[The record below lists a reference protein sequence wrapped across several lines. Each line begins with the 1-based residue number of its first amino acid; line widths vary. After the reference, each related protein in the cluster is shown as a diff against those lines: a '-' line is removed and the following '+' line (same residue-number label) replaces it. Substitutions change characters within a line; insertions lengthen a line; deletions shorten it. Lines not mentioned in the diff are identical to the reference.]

1 MANNASAKKRI
12 RQADKKK
19 ISNKYYHKT
28 MRNAI
33 RDIKGLED
41 KKSAEEALP
50 KVVSLIDRVAKKNI
64 IHKNKAANL
73 KSAVSKSVA
82 AIA

>member
-12 RQADKKK
+12 RQAEKKR

-33 RDIKGLED
+33 RDLKSLED
-41 KKSAEEALP
+41 KKAAEEVLP
-50 KVVSLIDRVAKKNI
+50 TVIGLIDRVAKRNI

>member
-12 RQADKKK
+12 RQAEKRKV
-19 ISNKYYHKT
+19 SNKYYHKT

-41 KKSAEEALP
+41 KKAAEEALP
-50 KVVSLIDRVAKKNI
+50 KVVSLIDRVSKRKI
-64 IHKNKAANL
+64 IHQNKAANL
-73 KSAVSKSVA
+73 KSAVAKSVA

>member
-1 MANNASAKKRI
+1 MANSASAKKRI
-12 RQADKKK
+12 RQAEKKR

-33 RDIKGLED
+33 RDIKSLED
-41 KKSAEEALP
+41 KKAAEDALP
-50 KVVSLIDRVAKKNI
+50 KVVSLIDRVAKRNI

-73 KSAVSKSVA
+73 KSAVAKNVA
-82 AIA
+82 SLK

>member
-12 RQADKKK
+12 KQADKKR

-33 RDIKGLED
+33 RDIKSLDD
-41 KKSAEEALP
+41 KKAAEEALP
-50 KVVSLIDRVAKKNI
+50 KVVSLIDRVAKRNI
-64 IHKNKAANL
+64 IHNNKAANL
-73 KSAVSKSVA
+73 KSAVTRAVA
-82 AIA
+82 SL

>member
-12 RQADKKK
+12 RQAEKKR

-33 RDIKGLED
+33 RDLKTLED
-41 KKSAEEALP
+41 KKSAEEVLP
-50 KVVSLIDRVAKKNI
+50 KVIGLIDRVAKRNI

-73 KSAVSKSVA
+73 KSTLRLNSKM
-82 AIA
+82 

>member
-12 RQADKKK
+12 RQAEKKR

-33 RDIKGLED
+33 RDLKTLED
-41 KKSAEEALP
+41 KKSAEEVLP
-50 KVVSLIDRVAKKNI
+50 KVIGLIDRVAKRNI

>member
-1 MANNASAKKRI
+1 MANSASAKKRI
-12 RQADKKK
+12 RQAEKNRV
-19 ISNKYYHKT
+19 SNKYYHKT

-33 RDIKGLED
+33 KEIKGLED
-41 KKSAEEALP
+41 KKAAEEALP
-50 KVVSLIDRVAKKNI
+50 KVVSLIDRVSKRNI

-82 AIA
+82 KIA